1 VIRVY
6 GVGEDGLK
14 AFTDFGIVPHRA
26 RSDVRRKSDLAQA
39 LAARI
44 NQSACGISPMRTT
57 GPSAAII
64 WLGRLALDCSSVAV
78 ILDG

>member
-1 VIRVY
+1 MVSKKMASKPSLTSVSI
-6 GVGEDGLK
+6 
-14 AFTDFGIVPHRA
+14 PHRA

-44 NQSACGISPMRTT
+44 NQSARDLSRTRMT

-64 WLGRLALDCSSVAV
+64 WLGRLTLDCYSVAV